1 MLSKPDPGLGLDIP
15 ERPDRR
21 PVTTRR
27 LHPNRTWSTTQR
39 AAHEAASGTA
49 VRKHTMSTTLSTH
62 PPQPA
67 VTHQAHVEVL
77 RTSRPNLVDKLAL
90 RVGLW
95 LITYG
100 RRSYAQP
107 RVEVVL
113 PDRAWSATWVQ
124 RPGA

>member
-1 MLSKPDPGLGLDIP
+1 
-15 ERPDRR
+15 
-21 PVTTRR
+21 
-27 LHPNRTWSTTQR
+27 
-39 AAHEAASGTA
+39 
-49 VRKHTMSTTLSTH
+49 MSTTLSTH

-67 VTHQAHVEVL
+67 VTRESSVEML
-77 RTSRPNLVDKLAL
+77 RPTSRPNLVDKLAL

-107 RVEVVL
+107 CVEVVM
-113 PDRAWSATWVQ
+113 PDRAWSASWLQ